1 MEILNVKLVEKM
13 TQIGTVIAT
22 SESPSLESIV
32 LILEKNS
39 KSLVERGQ
47 FISIS
52 KNNSTIILGIV
63 LGIKIYNAYYETMD
77 ASVHEIASN
86 NYEAIFPIDE
96 WESTRAEIKPLGE
109 IEIKTGR
116 ISRLRFPVSP
126 GEKAYISPPS
136 IVSNFL
142 GLDDNGIYLGKLHSN
157 NVEIRV
163 NLSRLLRKHLAIL
176 AISGAGKSYAA
187 SILIE
192 EVYKHSKLGVICVD
206 PHGEYSSVLPS
217 IVKKEDIEVI
227 RGSFIT
233 IGVPEL
239 NAWEISEFMPDIS
252 VVQTRELD
260 KIISRLKRNNQTLFG
275 LQDVIQKIEE
285 SETINPRTKDALIG
299 WLDSLNRTYL
309 FSAKTSPNPLEM
321 VHPGKIIIFDLSDI
335 QSLWRRRII
344 VLFFLKRLYNL
355 RIQEKIP
362 PSLFVV
368 EEAHQFCP
376 QSSRSV
382 SKRII
387 ETIAREGRKFYASLC
402 LISQRP
408 VNLSVTALSQCN
420 SNLILRIRNPYD
432 QDFIARTSEGIDRS
446 NLKMIP
452 SLEIGEALLVGEAIN
467 HPTFFRIRSRSIA
480 NRNKSLNMDE
490 MADQYKKEWH
500 VKHQQK

>member
-1 MEILNVKLVEKM
+1 M

-63 LGIKIYNAYYETMD
+63 LGIKIYNAYYETID
-77 ASVHEIASN
+77 ASIHEIASN

-116 ISRLRFPVSP
+116 IR
-126 GEKAYISPPS
+126 EKAYISPPS

-217 IVKKEDIEVI
+217 IAKKEDIEVI

-260 KIISRLKRNNQTLFG
+260 KIISRLKRNKQTFFG

-309 FSAKTSPNPLEM
+309 FSAKTSPNPLE
-321 VHPGKIIIFDLSDI
+321 
-335 QSLWRRRII
+335 
-344 VLFFLKRLYNL
+344 
-355 RIQEKIP
+355 
-362 PSLFVV
+362 
-368 EEAHQFCP
+368 
-376 QSSRSV
+376 
-382 SKRII
+382 
-387 ETIAREGRKFYASLC
+387 
-402 LISQRP
+402 
-408 VNLSVTALSQCN
+408 
-420 SNLILRIRNPYD
+420 
-432 QDFIARTSEGIDRS
+432 
-446 NLKMIP
+446 
-452 SLEIGEALLVGEAIN
+452 
-467 HPTFFRIRSRSIA
+467 
-480 NRNKSLNMDE
+480 
-490 MADQYKKEWH
+490 
-500 VKHQQK
+500 